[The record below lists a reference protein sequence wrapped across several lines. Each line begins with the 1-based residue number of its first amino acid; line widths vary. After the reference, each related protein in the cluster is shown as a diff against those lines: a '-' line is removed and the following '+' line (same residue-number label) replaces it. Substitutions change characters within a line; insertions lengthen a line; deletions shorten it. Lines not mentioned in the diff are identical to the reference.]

1 MNFNIILFPLF
12 TIFRLKLCTNEYLS
26 FSALLQHL
34 LNYGDML
41 KKNPLMK
48 AIYVIMGMVSLGI
61 GILGIFVPGLPT
73 TVFLLFA
80 ATMFFHGNKKF
91 HDMLLANKYLGKYI
105 RDFREKKGMTMKQ
118 KLYSIMTMW
127 IMIGISSTMVSKN
140 LAIAIAVFG
149 LIGTLCIFIFVP
161 MYRKKQEE
169 KPDYVPEAT
178 SKS

>member
-1 MNFNIILFPLF
+1 MKFNIILLSLF
-12 TIFRLKLCTNEYLS
+12 NSIKITGKTNVYYLS
-26 FSALLQHL
+26 NLLFHYIE
-34 LNYGDML
+34 NIGDML

-48 AIYVIMGMVSLGI
+48 ALYVIMGMVSLGI
-61 GILGIFVPGLPT
+61 GILGIFIPGLPT

-105 RDFREKKGMTMKQ
+105 RDFREKRGMTIKQ
-118 KLYSIMTMW
+118 KLISMITMW
-127 IMIGISSTMVSKN
+127 IMIGISSTMVSRT

-161 MYRKKQEE
+161 MYRKEKEE
-169 KPDYVPEAT
+169 KPDYAPEAIR
-178 SKS
+178 KN